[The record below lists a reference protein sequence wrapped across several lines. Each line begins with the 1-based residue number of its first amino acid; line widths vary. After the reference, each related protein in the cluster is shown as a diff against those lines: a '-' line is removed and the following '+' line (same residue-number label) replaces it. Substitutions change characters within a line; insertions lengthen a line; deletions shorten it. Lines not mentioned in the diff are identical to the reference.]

1 MVYRGDAAVIAAV
14 VTINAVIGAFQ
25 EGRAERS
32 LAALRSLAVAEARV
46 VRDGGAQVIAAREL
60 VPGDVLVVAAGDA
73 IGADARL
80 VDASALQ
87 VSEAAL
93 TGESVP
99 VDKDVAAVPAEAT
112 VADRA
117 SMLHAGTLVTAGRG
131 HAVVVAIGG
140 ATAIGQIAALAE
152 GAVQPPTPLE
162 RRIGQF
168 GRALRVATKPRQA
181 PAVGATEACP
191 RPTGAECRAALLTMM
206 ALVR

>member
-1 MVYRGDAAVIAAV
+1 
-14 VTINAVIGAFQ
+14 
-25 EGRAERS
+25 
-32 LAALRSLAVAEARV
+32 
-46 VRDGGAQVIAAREL
+46 VIAAREL

-168 GRALRVATKPRQA
+168 GRALVVVA
-181 PAVGATEACP
+181 AVTF
-191 RPTGAECRAALLTMM
+191 
-206 ALVR
+206 ALVLAIGLATTCHRAVVMVASARWSVIPGACRWR